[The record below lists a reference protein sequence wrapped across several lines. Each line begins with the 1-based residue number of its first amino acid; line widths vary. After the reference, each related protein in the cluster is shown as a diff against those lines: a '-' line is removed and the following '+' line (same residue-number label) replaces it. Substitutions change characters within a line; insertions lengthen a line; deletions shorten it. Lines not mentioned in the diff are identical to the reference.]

1 MVERTASSRDD
12 DDAGAQ
18 LLTSGALS
26 TGCGRGLCAPRMQGV
41 LRRPESARRGLAIET
56 RPAILRAM
64 AGGDAQNLDA
74 LAAALGVTRSYHDGT
89 GQFRRA
95 CDEAVLAVVRALG
108 APVERIEDAGE
119 ALRAV
124 EDRHARP
131 SMPAVAAIAERSGG
145 VVQFPAL
152 RESAGGA
159 RANATLVLESGESQ
173 PLRIAGAAA
182 QIPRETP
189 VGLHHVDVE
198 HGSDRLRTN
207 VLVFPAHLPEIA
219 RSWCVFAPLYALRVD
234 GKVLSTYG
242 DLAKLS
248 EWVAGGAKR
257 SSRHR
262 DTTLVGTLPLLACFF
277 EEPFEPS
284 PYSPIS
290 RSFWSEVYVDPSAS
304 PEAVAGRSAAPIAGA
319 SATPCAAP
327 FRADYRRAM
336 RERRHELEAL
346 LVALD
351 SRGGVRREAFERLLE
366 EDGELAT
373 YASFRAAVE
382 LYGTTWER
390 WPARAQAGMLRAG
403 VDYDGEVFRYHAY
416 AQWLAREQL
425 ERAAS
430 QSPAGL
436 YLDLPLGSHPGGYDT
451 WRYKEDF
458 ACGVSVGAPP
468 DAVFA
473 GGQDWGFPPLHPER
487 ARRGGYAALRAALR
501 HHFAH
506 ASLVRVDHVM
516 GLHRSFWIPN
526 GFSAADGVYVRSP
539 KDELWALL
547 AIAAAQARGGRG
559 AAVVGEDLGTVP
571 DEVRDEMRTRGA
583 LRMHVVPFECHGDHC
598 APIVPAPRDTLACL
612 GTHDM
617 EPFASWW
624 DAPSTRR
631 DEIAAGLGCEA
642 TAAAVLPRLLSWLAA
657 GDATVSC
664 VNLEDLW
671 LERERQN
678 LPGSPAG
685 DQSWQRQFA
694 RDFDDFARDPRI
706 RELLD
711 VARGAADP
719 VREQAA

>member
-1 MVERTASSRDD
+1 
-12 DDAGAQ
+12 
-18 LLTSGALS
+18 
-26 TGCGRGLCAPRMQGV
+26 
-41 LRRPESARRGLAIET
+41 
-56 RPAILRAM
+56 M
-64 AGGDAQNLDA
+64 AGDDAQNLDA
-74 LAAALGVTRSYHDGT
+74 LAAALGITRSYHDGT

-95 CDEAVLAVVRALG
+95 SDEAVLAVVRALG
-108 APVERIEDAGE
+108 APVERIEDAGD

-124 EDRHARP
+124 EDRCAHQ
-131 SMPAVAAIAERSGG
+131 SMPAVAVIAERSGG
-145 VVQFPAL
+145 SVPL
-152 RESAGGA
+152 PSSPDSPSGA
-159 RANATLVLESGESQ
+159 RTNATLVLESGETR
-173 PLRIAGAAA
+173 PLRITGAAI

-189 VGLHHVDVE
+189 VGFHHLELE
-198 HGSDRLRTN
+198 HGSDRIRTN
-207 VLVFPAHLPEIA
+207 VLVFPAQLPEMA
-219 RSWCVFAPLYALRVD
+219 RSWCLFAPLYALRTN

-248 EWVAGGAKR
+248 GWVAGGAKR

-262 DTTLVGTLPLLACFF
+262 DTALVGTLPLLACFF

-304 PEAVAGRSAAPIAGA
+304 PEAIAGQA
-319 SATPCAAP
+319 GTPDVCAPATACTAP
-327 FRADYRRAM
+327 LRADYRRAI
-336 RERRHELEAL
+336 RERRQRLEAL
-346 LVALD
+346 LATLD
-351 SRGGVRREAFERLLE
+351 SRGGVRRDAFERLLD
-366 EDGELAT
+366 EDSELAA

-390 WPARAQAGMLRAG
+390 WPARAQGGMLRAG

-416 AQWLAREQL
+416 AQWLARDQF

-436 YLDLPLGSHPGGYDT
+436 YLDLPLGSHSGGYDT
-451 WRYKEDF
+451 WRYRDDF

-487 ARRGGYAALRAALR
+487 ARRDGYAAMRAALR

-506 ASLVRVDHVM
+506 AALVRVDHVM
-516 GLHRSFWIPN
+516 GLHRSFWIPS
-526 GFSAADGVYVRSP
+526 GFSAADGVYVRSQ

-571 DEVRDEMRTRGA
+571 DDVRSEMRTRGA
-583 LRMHVVPFECHGDHC
+583 LRMHVVPFECHGDPC
-598 APIVPAPRDTLACL
+598 APILPAPRDSLACL

-617 EPFASWW
+617 EPFATWW
-624 DAPSTRR
+624 DAPSTRQ
-631 DEIAAGLGCEA
+631 DEIAASLGCEA
-642 TAAAVLPRLLSWLAA
+642 TAEAVLPRLLSWLAA
-657 GDATVSC
+657 GDATVAC

-694 RDFDDFARDPRI
+694 RDFDDFAGDARI